1 MMKIIL
7 TIIFTYFCFSC
18 SPKIPYT
25 DDMKL
30 ELKNMYVKD
39 QNAQKYD
46 LKKVHRK
53 EYSDSMEIEFNKLC
67 EKNLIVVKKYFKENG
82 FPGIKENGDA
92 TALHFWLIVQHGDND
107 VTFQKK
113 VIKAMKK
120 ELKAKNISPRNY
132 AYLYDRVKKNENKPQ
147 CYGTQMV
154 WDSNGI
160 HSPYKLKSPEKVN
173 QRRALMGLEPIEDY
187 IKSFQ

>member
-1 MMKIIL
+1 MKIIL
-7 TIIFTYFCFSC
+7 TIIFAFFCFSC
-18 SPKIPYT
+18 RSKIPYD

-46 LKKVHRK
+46 LKKVNGK
-53 EYSDSMEIEFNKLC
+53 EYCDSMEIEFNKLC
-67 EKNLIVVKKYFKENG
+67 KKNLIVVKKYFKKNG

-120 ELKAKNISPRNY
+120 ELKTKNISPRNY

-147 CYGTQMV
+147 FYGTQMV

-173 QRRALMGLEPIEDY
+173 QRRAVMGLEPIEDY
-187 IKSFQ
+187 INSFQ